1 MQRLLSLYSYD
12 NLWSIN
18 LVFQIDGNFGGANAV
33 AEMILQSHNGEIHL
47 LPAIP
52 ESWTEGAVTGF
63 RARGG
68 FTLDISWSDGVL
80 TSTTLTSTSGT
91 FARVR
96 YNGGVIDLTLERGG
110 QIALGPSDF

>member
-1 MQRLLSLYSYD
+1 MQRLVGLYSYD
-12 NLWSIN
+12 NLWSRN
-18 LVFQIDGNFGGANAV
+18 LVFQIDGNFGGASAV
-33 AEMILQSHNGEIHL
+33 VEMVLQSHNGEIHL

-68 FTLDISWSDGVL
+68 FTVDISWSDGIL
-80 TSTTLTSTSGT
+80 TSALLTSTSGT
-91 FARVR
+91 SARVR
-96 YNGGVIDLTLERGG
+96 YNGGAVDLTLERGG